1 MKRLILILVLSLLA
15 ASAGAQTTRYV
26 TDELQVDL
34 RAGPTNG
41 YRILRMLDAGT
52 SLTVLE
58 QNQEGWSRVRTPQG
72 VEGWILTRYLE
83 NTRSARERLAALTT
97 THERTL
103 QELQQ
108 LKENLGSESERLQ
121 AAQRELSELGSA
133 NEQMKRQLGE
143 AARGVAMANEN
154 RELKKQVVDL
164 QRDIE
169 LLQNEAERLRD
180 RSQRDWFVAGAL
192 VIVGGFIA
200 GILVTRIRWR
210 KKSSWSSL

>member
-1 MKRLILILVLSLLA
+1 MKRLILILLLSLMA
-15 ASAGAQTTRYV
+15 ASASAQTTRYV

-34 RAGPTNG
+34 RAGPTNA

-52 SLTVLE
+52 PLTVLE
-58 QNQEGWSRVRTPQG
+58 QNEEGWSRVRTAQG
-72 VEGWILTRYLE
+72 VEGWLLTRYLQ
-83 NTRSARERLAALTT
+83 NTRSARERLAALSS
-97 THERTL
+97 THERAL
-103 QELQQ
+103 QELEQA
-108 LKENLGSESERLQ
+108 KVSLGAERERLK
-121 AAQRELSELGSA
+121 AAQQQVSELTSA
-133 NEQMKRQLGE
+133 NEQMKRQLAE

-192 VIVGGFIA
+192 VIAGGFMA
-200 GILVTRIRWR
+200 GIVVTRIRWR
-210 KKSSWSSL
+210 RKSSWSSL